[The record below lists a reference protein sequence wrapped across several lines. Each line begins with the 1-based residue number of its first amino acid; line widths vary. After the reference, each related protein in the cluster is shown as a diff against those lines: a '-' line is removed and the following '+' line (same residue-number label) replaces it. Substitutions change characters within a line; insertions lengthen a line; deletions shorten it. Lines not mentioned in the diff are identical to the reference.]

1 MKDNSGIIVNRV
13 AKSGILTL
21 NLEDFYP
28 QTEIALFDVKDY
40 LFMEMILKEKD
51 FRKALKELD
60 WSVYADKMVA
70 IFCSVDAIV
79 PVWAYMLVAT
89 KLDGVAK
96 NVIFGTQEL
105 AKSFLFQETLQQID
119 VEAYRDKM
127 VVIKGCG
134 KKDVPP
140 FAYVEI
146 TRLLKPVVKK
156 LMYGEPCST
165 VPLYKQPRK

>member
-1 MKDNSGIIVNRV
+1 MKDNSGTIINRV
-13 AKSGILTL
+13 AQSGILTL
-21 NLEDFYP
+21 NLEDFFP
-28 QTEIALFDVKDY
+28 KTEIALFDVKDY
-40 LFMEMILKEKD
+40 LFMNMILKEKD

-60 WSVYADKMVA
+60 WSIYQDKMVS
-70 IFCSVDAIV
+70 IFCSADAIV

-96 NVIFGTQEL
+96 NVVFGTKEV
-105 AKSFLFQETLQQID
+105 AESFLFQESLSQIE
-119 VEAYRDKM
+119 VEKYRDKR

-134 KKDVPP
+134 DKCVPP

-146 TRLLKPVVKK
+146 ARLLKPVVKT

-165 VPLYKQPRK
+165 VPIYKQPRK

>member
-1 MKDNSGIIVNRV
+1 MKDNSGTIINRV
-13 AKSGILTL
+13 AQSGILTL
-21 NLEDFYP
+21 NLEDFFP
-28 QTEIALFDVKDY
+28 KTEIALFDVKDY
-40 LFMEMILKEKD
+40 LFMNMILKEKD

-60 WSVYADKMVA
+60 WSIYQDKMVS
-70 IFCSVDAIV
+70 IFCSADAIV

-96 NVIFGTQEL
+96 NVVFGTKEV
-105 AKSFLFQETLQQID
+105 AESFLFQESLSQIE
-119 VEAYRDKM
+119 VEKYRDKR

-134 KKDVPP
+134 DKCVPP

-146 TRLLKPVVKK
+146 ARLLKPVVKT

>member
-28 QTEIALFDVKDY
+28 QTEIASFDVKDY
-40 LFMEMILKEKD
+40 LFMNMILKEKD

-60 WSVYADKMVA
+60 WSVYADKMVS

-96 NVIFGTQEL
+96 NVVFGTPEL
-105 AKSFLFQETLQQID
+105 AKSFLFQETLQQVD
-119 VEAYRDKM
+119 LERYRDKM
-127 VVIKGCG
+127 VVVKGCG
-134 KKDVPP
+134 KKDVPA

-146 TRLLKPVVKK
+146 ARLLKPIVKK

>member
-13 AKSGILTL
+13 AQSGILTL
-21 NLEDFYP
+21 NLEDFFP
-28 QTEIALFDVKDY
+28 NTEIALFDVKDY
-40 LFMEMILKEKD
+40 LFMNMILKEKD

-60 WSVYADKMVA
+60 WSIYADKMVA
-70 IFCSVDAIV
+70 IFCSADAIV

-96 NVIFGTQEL
+96 NVAFGGKEV
-105 AKSFLFQETLQQID
+105 AESFLFKETLQQVD
-119 VEAYRDKM
+119 VEKYRDKR

-134 KKDVPP
+134 DKCVPP

-146 TRLLKPVVKK
+146 ARLLKPVVKT

-165 VPLYKQPRK
+165 VPIYKQPRK